1 MIRGKPW
8 AVYWRKKKQGFINIL
23 GRCNHWDHE
32 LEIREEQ
39 PELEKVDTMLHEML
53 HGEFPE
59 ASEKRIAQA
68 ATELTQALLRMGC
81 F

>member
-8 AVYWRKKKQGFINIL
+8 AVHWRKKIQGCDNIL
-23 GRCNHWDHE
+23 GRCDLRDHE
-32 LEIREEQ
+32 VEIREDQ
-39 PELEKVDTMLHEML
+39 PETEKVDTMLHEML